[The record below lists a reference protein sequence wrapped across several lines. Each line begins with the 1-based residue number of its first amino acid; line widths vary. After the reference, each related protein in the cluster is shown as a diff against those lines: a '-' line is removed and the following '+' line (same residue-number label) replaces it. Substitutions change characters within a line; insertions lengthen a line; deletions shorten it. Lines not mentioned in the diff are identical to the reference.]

1 MNAQFLVQP
10 NELLLSLTKEE
21 SPIIIPYTR
30 TFSWLVFC
38 ALAGYIITRLPEKV
52 IRFFQKPVGMYII
65 IFGVIHSSV
74 DFNTSPAVLLKLIIS
89 SLVYTVL
96 IQVIIHILVIL
107 FGESEEI
114 IIEREA
120 CNLSTF
126 SESTDMTDAV
136 F

>member
-1 MNAQFLVQP
+1 MNSQFLVQP
-10 NELLLSLTKEE
+10 NELVLSLTKEE

-30 TFSWLVFC
+30 TFTWIIFC

-52 IRFFQKPVGMYII
+52 IRFFQKPIGMYII
-65 IFGVIHSSV
+65 VFGVIHSSV

-89 SLVYTVL
+89 SLVYTIL
-96 IQVIIHILVIL
+96 IQVVIHILVIL

-120 CNLSTF
+120 CNSSTF
-126 SESTDMTDAV
+126 SENTDMTDAV

>member
-1 MNAQFLVQP
+1 MNSQFLVQP

-30 TFSWLVFC
+30 TFTWLVFC
-38 ALAGYIITRLPEKV
+38 ALAGYVITRLPEKV
-52 IRFFQKPVGMYII
+52 VRFFQKPIGMYII
-65 IFGVIHSSV
+65 VFGVIHSSV

-89 SLVYTVL
+89 SLVYTIL

-120 CNLSTF
+120 CNLSTS
-126 SESTDMTDAV
+126 SESTDMTDAA